1 MVVAGQKFRA
11 SRLISSL
18 LYLQSLALFGIFS
31 INLFP
36 HFIRKLGSQINPK
49 YIVSSEVATILIAA
63 CLFMSARGIKLR
75 RRRAWIFATTLQL
88 FLVVNSLIRSE
99 LLFFHGRKNVEL
111 FVEELGISR
120 LALELT
126 ILILLLK
133 FRKIFRTIVDPITRR
148 RAVIFFLRNAI
159 LAIAL
164 GNIIVYFDAKS
175 FTSTVNFTQAF
186 EITIKGMVGISGPI
200 TFVSIHLQERLELF
214 LGGLSLLLVLTSL
227 AKFLKPAHR
236 TTTLTSEN
244 ALLVRKLLEKNPQS
258 DSLSYFALRDNKTL
272 VWAKNMKAAIPYS
285 IVNGVMITTGDP
297 VGDQESWPSAIAAFL
312 LEAELHAWIPAVYGC
327 SEIAG
332 EIWVRESGFDV
343 LEIGDEAIL
352 DIAQFTLDGSSMK
365 NIRQTINR
373 INRLGYTAKSSFVR
387 DLDDAQR
394 SKLAANMQNWRRSE
408 TERGFSMALG
418 RFCASEDPD
427 CLITWAEQGGEI
439 LAVLQFV
446 PWGDCSLS
454 LDVMRR
460 SPVSETG
467 VNELMIEETIAF
479 AAVRGFES
487 ISLNFASFRSI
498 FERGKK
504 LGAGPITRFNHKIL
518 LYLSRFFQMESLYR
532 FNAKFQPLW
541 KPRYVVFP
549 GISNLVKI
557 GVAILKIEAFIPDTK
572 SFFRFGKKSKKFES

>member
-1 MVVAGQKFRA
+1 MVVTGQKFRA
-11 SRLISSL
+11 ARFISVL
-18 LYLQSLALFGIFS
+18 LYVQSLTLFGIFS
-31 INLFP
+31 LNFFP
-36 HFIRKLGSQINPK
+36 HFIRRIGNQINPT
-49 YIVSSEVATILIAA
+49 YIVSSEVASILIAA
-63 CLFMSARGIKLR
+63 CLFVTARGINLR
-75 RRRAWIFATTLQL
+75 RRRAWIFATILQI
-88 FLVVNSLIRSE
+88 FLVINSLIRSE
-99 LLFFHGRKNVEL
+99 LIFFHGRKNVEVFL
-111 FVEELGISR
+111 EGLGMSR
-120 LALELT
+120 LILGLT
-126 ILILLLK
+126 ILILLIRFK
-133 FRKIFRTIVDPITRR
+133 GIFKTIVDPVTRR
-148 RAVIFFLRNAI
+148 RAIIFFFRNSVFAI
-159 LAIAL
+159 IL
-164 GNIIVYFDAKS
+164 GNIVIYFDARS

-186 EITIKGMVGISGPI
+186 EITVKGMAGISGPVG
-200 TFVSIHLQERLELF
+200 FVSTQLQDRLEFF
-214 LGGLSLLLVLTSL
+214 LGGLGLLLILTSL
-227 AKFLKPAHR
+227 AIFLRPAHR

-244 ALLVRKLLEKNPQS
+244 ALLVRELLEKNPQS

-297 VGDQESWPSAIAAFL
+297 VGDQESWTSAIDAFL

-332 EIWVRESGFDV
+332 EIWVRESGFDA

-352 DIAQFTLDGSSMK
+352 DIGQFTLDGSTMK

-373 INRLGYTAKSSFVR
+373 IKRLGYTANSSFVR
-387 DLDDAQR
+387 DLDEMQR
-394 SKLAANMQNWRRSE
+394 AKIATNMQNWRRSE

-418 RFCASEDPD
+418 RFCAPEDPD
-427 CLITWAEQGGEI
+427 CLITWAEHNGEI

-446 PWGDCSLS
+446 PWGACSLS

-460 SPVSETG
+460 SPESETG
-467 VNELMIEETIAF
+467 VNELMIAQTIAF
-479 AAVRGFES
+479 VAERGYAS

-504 LGAGPITRFNHKIL
+504 LGAGPITRLNHKIL

-532 FNAKFQPLW
+532 FNSKFQPIW

-557 GVAILKIEAFIPDTK
+557 GIAILKIEAFIPDAK
-572 SFFRFGKKSKKFES
+572 SYFRFGKKNEKV